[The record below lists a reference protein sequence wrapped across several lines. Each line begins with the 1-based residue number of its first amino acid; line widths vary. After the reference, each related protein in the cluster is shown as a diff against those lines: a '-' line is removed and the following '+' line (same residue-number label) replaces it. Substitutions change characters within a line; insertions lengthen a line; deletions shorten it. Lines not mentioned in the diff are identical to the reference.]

1 MTALKK
7 IDQTDARFA
16 PAYGVSEAARYLGI
30 PRSTLW
36 SWTSGIQD
44 GPDRG
49 DFEPVILVPPS
60 EIVQLSFVNLVEAH
74 ILVALRR
81 VHKVRLQ
88 DIRMALDTLE
98 KQFPGKTKYPL
109 AFQSFATDGKYLFL
123 KHLGQLIN
131 LSKRGQL
138 EMAKV
143 IDMYLHRIEYD
154 AGGPVVLYPFTRDPF
169 LKDDQPR
176 AVSMTPYISF
186 GRPVLSGR
194 GVPTEIVFERFNA
207 GELIKTL
214 AKDYGHKRWEI
225 EETIRYES
233 ARSRKAA

>member
-1 MTALKK
+1 MRDSRLLMGFQKRLATSAFRALPSGFGPRGFRVALTA
-7 IDQTDARFA
+7 A
-16 PAYGVSEAARYLGI
+16 
-30 PRSTLW
+30 
-36 SWTSGIQD
+36 
-44 GPDRG
+44 
-49 DFEPVILVPPS
+49 ILNRLFSYPPS

-74 ILVALRR
+74 VLVALRR

-88 DIRMALDTLE
+88 DIRVALDTLE
-98 KQFPGKTKYPL
+98 KQFPGKTKHPL

-176 AVSMTPYISF
+176 AVSMNPYISF
-186 GRPVLSGR
+186 GRPVLAGR